1 MIQKIFLITI
11 VIRKNDKETNFSEFL
26 KLNIDDY
33 IGEFLP
39 SDINFLEFKSYRD
52 YYVDLLMQRIYPFE
66 EVFNNKET
74 GAAELEVYEFT
85 FSFDKNIMFKELPW
99 LESFINYMAEE
110 YFFIA
115 VVYPY
120 LIKVDNDYAFRFPY
134 RTITEESDDE
144 TKDGPPGIDF
154 TPFDDNALF
163 FKQHFY
169 KEEIWDDLISGIAKT
184 ILLKNIEVVE

>member
-52 YYVDLLMQRIYPFE
+52 SYVDLLMQKIYPFE

-85 FSFDKNIMFKELPW
+85 FSSDENLLFKELPW
-99 LESFINYMAEE
+99 LESFINSMAEE
-110 YFFIA
+110 YFFLA

-120 LIKVDNDYAFRFPY
+120 LLKVDNDYVFRFPY

-144 TKDGPPGIDF
+144 TKDGPNGIDF
-154 TPFDDNALF
+154 SPFQKNAHF

-169 KEEIWDDLISGIAKT
+169 EDDMTDELIIGITKT
-184 ILLKNIEVVE
+184 LLLKDVEVVE